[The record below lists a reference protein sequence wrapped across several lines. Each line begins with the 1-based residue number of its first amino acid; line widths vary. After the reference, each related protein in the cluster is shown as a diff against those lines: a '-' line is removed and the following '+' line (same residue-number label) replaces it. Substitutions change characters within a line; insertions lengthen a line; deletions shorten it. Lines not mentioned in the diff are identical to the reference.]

1 MVTFLKFDRHR
12 RHRQA
17 KAARENMQRPKRKEN
32 EDDLLRFQEQ
42 FLRQGA
48 DPSAKVQRVSRDVT
62 ESTRDIVKLDET
74 GSEYSF
80 AFAGPRLPRAFCSF
94 ESACTK
100 DFHGFWWIFKKNR
113 LKRK

>member
-1 MVTFLKFDRHR
+1 MVTFLKFGRHR
-12 RHRQA
+12 RHRRA

-74 GSEYSF
+74 GKLLLRFCLGLGYRGHF
-80 AFAGPRLPRAFCSF
+80 ALSKARVQRIF
-94 ESACTK
+94 T
-100 DFHGFWWIFKKNR
+100 DFGGFS
-113 LKRK
+113 RKTG